1 VTHLRREQKRRVKI
15 RVLPDEG
22 YYIDVQLEK
31 DMSLEKVLSTLEEL
45 GFKYLSEKKPLH
57 GEKQELDTGELIKDI
72 YNKFMLISQDYRES
86 IRRSEKFYENWIKMG
101 FDIVDLRDAIE
112 VYIPFL
118 GEDKG
123 DSGVIT
129 EAADEKLEKAS
140 LARVPEHDTA
150 ISSEGG
156 PASETHTRPMPND
169 LEYTAIETVEIKE
182 EVPEIRPLFDLETS
196 DNCKYCS
203 IFRDMGN
210 IVCPNCGRALNL
222 RVRK

>member
-1 VTHLRREQKRRVKI
+1 M
-15 RVLPDEG
+15 LPDEG
-22 YYIDVQLEK
+22 YNIDVQLEK

-57 GEKQELDTGELIKDI
+57 GEKQELDTGKLIEDI

-86 IRRSEKFYENWIKMG
+86 IKRSEKFYENWIKMG
-101 FDIVDLRDAIE
+101 FDIVDLKDAFE
-112 VYIPFL
+112 VYNPFL

-123 DSGVIT
+123 DSGIIT
-129 EAADEKLEKAS
+129 EAADEKLKKGS

-150 ISSEGG
+150 TSSEGD
-156 PASETHTRPMPND
+156 PASENYTRSIPND
-169 LEYTAIETVEIKE
+169 LEYTAIETHEIKKE
-182 EVPEIRPLFDLETS
+182 APEIRPLFDLETS

-222 RVRK
+222 RVSK